1 MSLDS
6 LDTFLTTDKNDVR
19 VCPEH
24 GYDVPCRICQA
35 EAADRAH
42 DSLKED

>member
-6 LDTFLTTDKNDVR
+6 LDTFLTTDPGDAET
-19 VCPEH
+19 CEH
-24 GYDVPCRICQA
+24 GRVMPCRICQA